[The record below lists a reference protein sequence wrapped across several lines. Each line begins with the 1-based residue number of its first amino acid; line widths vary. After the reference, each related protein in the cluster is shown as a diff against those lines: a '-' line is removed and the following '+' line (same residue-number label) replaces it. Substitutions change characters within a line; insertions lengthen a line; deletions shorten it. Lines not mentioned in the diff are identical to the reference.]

1 MMKKFFLFIFA
12 ATICCAC
19 NDDDVYSPLPEGYSY
34 ATNNSFLANGAM
46 TGENMHFFGKS
57 EVTDADG
64 NVFVDDK
71 AHFEFE
77 GNSEKLSIYMHQT
90 RFAAAMPPIE
100 MLIPNL
106 DYTGEEK
113 TIEFSSLRVV
123 PEANIAQSGYQ
134 PYERYMIT
142 DLEGSVN
149 NLVCRVSFTCMGVFK
164 VTYTGILIVK

>member
-1 MMKKFFLFIFA
+1 MMKKIFLFIFA

-19 NDDDVYSPLPEGYSY
+19 NDDEVYSPLPDGYSY
-34 ATNNSFLANGAM
+34 ATNNSFLADGVM
-46 TGENMHFFGKS
+46 KGENMHFFGTS

-64 NVFVDDK
+64 NVYVDEK

-77 GNSEKLSIYMHQT
+77 GDSEKLSIYMHQT

-106 DYTGEEK
+106 DYTGVEK
-113 TIEFSSLRVV
+113 TIEFASSRVI
-123 PEANIAQSGYQ
+123 PEANIAQSGYK

-142 DLEGSVN
+142 NLEGSVD
-149 NLVCRVSFTCMGVFK
+149 NLVCRISFTCMGVFN
-164 VTYTGILIVK
+164 VTYTGVLIVK